1 MAKFYLTTA
10 IDYANGD
17 PHLGH
22 TLEKVGADCVVRY
35 RRLRGDAVHFV
46 MGMDE
51 HGQKVAL
58 AADKAGM
65 SPSAWVDRISERFA
79 STWRA
84 LHCSED
90 DWIRTTE
97 PRHHA
102 SVTEFL
108 RRIQHHNPADLFVGE
123 YEGLY
128 CVGCEEFKQEA
139 QLVDGRCVE
148 HPDTPLTRMKETNH
162 FFRLS
167 RYGEQVL
174 SLIRSGEFRVEPA
187 IRRNEVVK
195 VLEGGLEDVS
205 ISRARFPWGIPFP
218 GDADHTVYVWFDA
231 LINYITAAGFP
242 AAGWDRLWPADVHL
256 IGKGIT
262 RLHCCLWPAM
272 LLAAGLPLPRMV
284 WAHGYVQ
291 WDGAKV
297 SKSSGTAVSV
307 DTAIARHGADA
318 LRYFLLREVGL
329 ESDGNF
335 SWERFDDR
343 YTADLADGLG
353 NLASRALAM
362 LAKYRAGVVPDRP
375 ATTGLDQAGAEAVA
389 RYAAAMDRFD
399 VRGAGDAAWGLVSE
413 ANQYIVRTAPW
424 TLAKEGKEAELDAAL
439 ASLARCLYRLA
450 VLSSPFMP
458 ERAEVLWQ
466 ALGRDGA
473 PGAVDWSTLAEPQ
486 VAGSLTQRPPVLFP
500 KPEQPAASSQ

>member
-10 IDYANGD
+10 IDYSNGD

-22 TLEKVGADCVVRY
+22 TLEKVGADCIARY
-35 RRLRGDAVHFV
+35 RRIRGDQVHFV

-51 HGQKVAL
+51 HGQKVAMAAERAGL
-58 AADKAGM
+58 A
-65 SPSAWVDRISERFA
+65 PEQWVARISDRFE

-84 LHCSED
+84 LGCSHD

-108 RRIQHHNPADLFVGE
+108 RRILQHHPEALFVGD

-128 CVGCEEFKQEA
+128 CVGCEEFKQES
-139 QLVDGRCVE
+139 QLENGRCIE
-148 HPDTPLTRMKETNH
+148 HPDLVPVRMKERNH

-167 RYGEQVL
+167 QFGPRILE
-174 SLIRSGEFRVEPA
+174 LIRSGEFRVEPA
-187 IRRNEVVK
+187 IRRNEVLK
-195 VLEGGLEDVS
+195 VLEGGLDDVS

-218 GDADHTVYVWFDA
+218 GDPEHTVYVWFDA

-242 AAGWDRLWPADVHL
+242 EPGWERLWPADVHV

-272 LLAAGLPLPRMV
+272 LLAAGLPLPRLV

-291 WDGAKV
+291 WEGAKV

-307 DTAIARHGADA
+307 DEAIARHGPDA
-318 LRYFLLREVGL
+318 LRYFLLREVGF
-329 ESDGNF
+329 SNDGNF
-335 SWERFDDR
+335 TWDRFDER
-343 YTADLADGLG
+343 YTADLADGFG
-353 NLASRALAM
+353 NLAARSLAM
-362 LAKYRAGVVPDRP
+362 LAKYREGVVPADRT
-375 ATTGLDQAGAEAVA
+375 ATALDTAAHQAIASYAEAMDQYELRSGAEVIGALVT
-389 RYAAAMDRFD
+389 AA
-399 VRGAGDAAWGLVSE
+399 
-413 ANQYIVRTAPW
+413 NHYIVQTAPW
-424 TLAKEGKEAELDAAL
+424 TLAKEAREAELDQPL

-450 VLSSPFMP
+450 VLASPFLP
-458 ERAEVLWQ
+458 EKAHALWE
-466 ALGRDGA
+466 ALGRSGT
-473 PGAVDWSTLAEPQ
+473 PGAQGWEALTDPA
-486 VAGSLTQRPPVLFP
+486 VAGDQTTRAAVLFP
-500 KPEQPAASSQ
+500 KPPPVV

>member
-1 MAKFYLTTA
+1 MSQFYLTTA
-10 IDYANGD
+10 IDYSNGD

-22 TLEKVGADCVVRY
+22 ALEKVGADCITRY

-58 AADKAGM
+58 
-65 SPSAWVDRISERFA
+65 SAERAELPPKQWVDRISERFE

-84 LHCSED
+84 LLCTHD

-97 PRHHA
+97 ARHHA

-108 RRIQHHNPADLFVGE
+108 HRIQLHNPDDLFTGE

-128 CVGCEEFKQEA
+128 CVGCEEFRQQS
-139 QLVDGRCVE
+139 QLVNGHCVE
-148 HPDTPLTRMKETNH
+148 HPDLELTRMKESNH

-167 RYGEQVL
+167 RYGPRILE
-174 SLIRSGEFRVEPA
+174 LIRSGEFKVEPA
-187 IRRNEVVK
+187 IRRNEVLK

-218 GDADHTVYVWFDA
+218 GDAEHTVYVWFDA

-242 AAGWDRLWPADVHL
+242 EAGWNRLWPADVHVV
-256 IGKGIT
+256 GKGIT

-272 LLAAGLPLPRMV
+272 LLAAELPLPRMV
-284 WAHGYVQ
+284 WAHGYVK

-307 DTAIARHGADA
+307 DTAIARHGPDA
-318 LRYFLLREVGL
+318 LRYFLLREVGF

-335 SWERFDDR
+335 TWDRFDER
-343 YTADLADGLG
+343 YTSDLADGLG
-353 NLASRALAM
+353 NLASRSLAM
-362 LAKYRAGVVPDRP
+362 VAKYRDGVVPADSTP
-375 ATTGLDQAGAEAVA
+375 TTLDSAGIRAVA
-389 RYAAAMDRFD
+389 GYTAAMDRFD
-399 VRGAGDAAWGLVSE
+399 LRGGGDAAWALVTE
-413 ANQYIVRTAPW
+413 ANQYIVQTAPW
-424 TLAKEGKEAELDAAL
+424 KLAKEQRHAELDQSLAAL
-439 ASLARCLYRLA
+439 VRCLYRLA
-450 VLSSPFMP
+450 VMASPFMP
-458 ERAEVLWQ
+458 NSTRSLWQ
-466 ALGRDGA
+466 ALGQ
-473 PGAVDWSTLAEPQ
+473 PGSPTAREWTALPTPP
-486 VAGSLTQRPPVLFP
+486 VAGAQTVPPAILFP
-500 KPEQPAASSQ
+500 KPAPAA

>member
-1 MAKFYLTTA
+1 MGKFYLTTA
-10 IDYANGD
+10 IDYSNGD

-22 TLEKVGADCVVRY
+22 TLEKVGADCIARY
-35 RRLRGDAVHFV
+35 RRGRGDQVHFV

-51 HGQKVAL
+51 HGQKVAMAAEQAGL
-58 AADKAGM
+58 APG
-65 SPSAWVDRISERFA
+65 AWVARISDRFE

-84 LHCSED
+84 LNCSQD

-102 SVTEFL
+102 AVTEFL
-108 RRIQHHNPADLFVGE
+108 HRIQQHHPDDLFVGD

-128 CVGCEEFKQEA
+128 CVGCEEFKQES
-139 QLVDGRCVE
+139 QLENGRCIE
-148 HPDTPLTRMKETNH
+148 HPDLVPVRMKERNH

-167 RYGEQVL
+167 RYGPRILE
-174 SLIRSGEFRVEPA
+174 LIRSGAFRVEPA

-218 GDADHTVYVWFDA
+218 GDPEHTIYVWFDA

-242 AAGWDRLWPADVHL
+242 EAGWERLWPADVHV

-272 LLAAGLPLPRMV
+272 LLAAELPLPHLV

-297 SKSSGTAVSV
+297 SKSSGAAVSV
-307 DTAIARHGADA
+307 DEAIARHGPDA
-318 LRYFLLREVGL
+318 LRYFLLREVGF
-329 ESDGNF
+329 SGDGNF
-335 SWERFDDR
+335 TWERFDER

-353 NLASRALAM
+353 NLVSRSLAM
-362 LAKYRAGVVPDRP
+362 LAKYREGIVPADSSE
-375 ATTGLDQAGAEAVA
+375 TGLDTAGLRVMESYARAMDQFDLRGGAEAIGSLVT
-389 RYAAAMDRFD
+389 AA
-399 VRGAGDAAWGLVSE
+399 
-413 ANQYIVRTAPW
+413 NHYIVQMAPW
-424 TLAKEGKEAELDAAL
+424 TLAKEKKEAELNQAL

-450 VLSSPFMP
+450 ALAEPFLP
-458 ERAEVLWQ
+458 AKARSLWNS
-466 ALGRDGA
+466 LGRPGA
-473 PGAVDWSTLAEPQ
+473 PGTQTWETLTDPP
-486 VAGSLTQRPPVLFP
+486 VAGDRTTRPAVLFP
-500 KPEQPAASSQ
+500 KPAVVP